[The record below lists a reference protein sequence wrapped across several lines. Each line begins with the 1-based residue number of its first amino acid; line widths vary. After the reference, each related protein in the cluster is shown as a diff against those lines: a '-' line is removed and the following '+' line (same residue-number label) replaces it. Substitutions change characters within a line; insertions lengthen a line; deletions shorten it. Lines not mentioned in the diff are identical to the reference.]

1 MYNTPFRPP
10 TRLRSLMTKLFNL
23 VFTVALKQEIPLEWL
38 KQYHI
43 PVFSIAAAKSGSLKS
58 LRPEEKRGVLFLVT
72 GVGITKSQQAA
83 QWIAAELNPLFVVN
97 IGSAGAIGGDKFQW
111 VTPKW
116 VCGEDLS
123 QAHLKISPL
132 PFQPENVPPFQGIL
146 RSTPKPYIKPEQK
159 PAGDFDFVDMEAHAQ
174 AGVFHDQNI
183 SFSCLKYVTDSCTHG
198 SLENYNQA
206 LESMRESCKK
216 LLCFIKIDPQ
226 PLVSIIIPIH
236 NRPDWIKETLQ
247 SVLTQSYLNNEII
260 IVDDGSDTPI
270 TEVLQENASS
280 IRILRLEKNKG
291 VSAARNAGAAIAK
304 GMWLAFLDSDDH
316 WAATKLAQQ
325 IDYLRQHPYLS
336 ALQCEEIWVR
346 NGVRVNAHKH
356 HQKKAGWIWHHCLQ
370 RCLITPS
377 AILIKKLVY
386 QELGGFDERMLAC
399 EDYDLWLRLSRRFP
413 VGLSPHQ
420 GVIKH
425 GGHEDQLSQRHR
437 AMDRFRIYALIKSLN
452 SEEDQACRLALHDIL
467 IEKIAILILGA
478 RKRALND
485 EIRGYETL
493 LKHIKAFHTKA
504 DTIELSL
511 EKTQWL
517 LTSSV

>member
-1 MYNTPFRPP
+1 
-10 TRLRSLMTKLFNL
+10 MTKLFNL

-43 PVFSIAAAKSGSLKS
+43 PVFSIAAAKSGALKS
-58 LRPEEKRGVLFLVT
+58 LPLEEKRGVLFLIT
-72 GVGITKSQQAA
+72 GVGTTKSQQAA
-83 QWIAAELNPLFVVN
+83 QWIAEELNPLFTVN
-97 IGSAGAIGGDKFQW
+97 IGSAGATVDDKFQW

-123 QAHLKISPL
+123 QAHLEISPL
-132 PFQPENVPPFQGIL
+132 PFQPKNLIPFQGVL
-146 RSTPKPYIKPEQK
+146 RSTLKPYIKAEQK
-159 PAGDFDFVDMEAHAQ
+159 LSSDFNFVDMEAHAQ
-174 AGVFHDQNI
+174 AVVFRDHHI

-206 LESMRESCKK
+206 LENMRESCKK
-216 LLCFIKIDPQ
+216 LLDFIKIELQ

-236 NRPDWIKETLQ
+236 NRPDWIRETLQ
-247 SVLTQSYLNNEII
+247 SVLTQSYLNKEII
-260 IVDDGSDTPI
+260 IVDDGSDTPVA
-270 TEVLQENASS
+270 EVLQENVSA
-280 IRILRLEKNKG
+280 IRVLRFEKNKG

-304 GMWLAFLDSDDH
+304 GAWLAFLDSDDH
-316 WAATKLAQQ
+316 WAAKKLAQQ
-325 IDYLRQHPYLS
+325 IDYLHQHPYLS

-356 HQKKAGWIWHHCLQ
+356 HQKKTGWIWHHCLQ

-377 AILIKKLVY
+377 AILIKKSVY

-399 EDYDLWLRLSRRFP
+399 EDYDLWLRLSRHFP
-413 VGLSPHQ
+413 VGLSPYQ

-452 SEEDQACRLALHDIL
+452 NEEDHACQLALHDIL
-467 IEKIAILILGA
+467 IKKITILILGA

-485 EIRGYETL
+485 EIRAYETL

-517 LTSSV
+517 LTNSV